1 MSCTQERTKKLYEG
15 ILIKQNLPESPAFL
29 TLRKIDCAARDM
41 LGDGTF

>member
-1 MSCTQERTKKLYEG
+1 MHTRKNKKIIYEE